1 MLIISW
7 KLNLGFQELTEG
19 NIQVIGKTASK

>member
-7 KLNLGFQELTEG
+7 KLNLGLQELTEG
-19 NIQVIGKTASK
+19 NILVIGKTASE